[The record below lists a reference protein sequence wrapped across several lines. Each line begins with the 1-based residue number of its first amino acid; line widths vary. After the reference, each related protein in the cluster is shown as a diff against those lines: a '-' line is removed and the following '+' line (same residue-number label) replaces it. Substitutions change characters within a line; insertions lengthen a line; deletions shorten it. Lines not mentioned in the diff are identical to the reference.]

1 MAELA
6 TTHTRSLV
14 ATALDEHTDLDAL
27 LGAILADSASVLPSD
42 DVLTSPTEDSRPVS
56 TYTSARVVATAVAS
70 TPATT
75 TNDALAHVTVT
86 VSERPAP
93 RAQVGES
100 SRTTR
105 ERQHE
110 RAVLL
115 TPEDLDRSLR
125 DVELEPT
132 IEPRPEPR
140 LDEIDAFL
148 DARIGRM
155 TTPGWSTF
163 APEPRSQNAAL
174 DNANVVSGGLL
185 TGATRRMA
193 AVAAA
198 LGLGVL
204 VVWTV
209 LR

>member
-6 TTHTRSLV
+6 TTRTRSLV

-42 DVLTSPTEDSRPVS
+42 DALTSPMEVERTGSPF
-56 TYTSARVVATAVAS
+56 TSARVVATAVAS

-75 TNDALAHVTVT
+75 RNDALAHVTVT
-86 VSERPAP
+86 VSERPVP
-93 RAQVGES
+93 PAQGGEA
-100 SRTTR
+100 SRSAR

-115 TPEDLDRSLR
+115 TPEDLDRTLR
-125 DVELEPT
+125 AAELEPV

-140 LDEIDAFL
+140 LDDIDAFL

-163 APEPRSQNAAL
+163 APEARSQDAVL
-174 DNANVVSGGLL
+174 DNARVSGGLL
-185 TGATRRMA
+185 TGATRRMT